1 MAAGELRGRLRYE
14 AGSGVSAVIFFFY
27 ILRRVIPP
35 GDKPLVISRV
45 DLNQTVLKISG
56 DVLLESA
63 V

>member
-1 MAAGELRGRLRYE
+1 VA
-14 AGSGVSAVIFFFY
+14 AVIFFFY